1 LAGNERNDM
10 SEVITVLDDIAKA
23 PGEVLKWLASPKGQ
37 AIKEIV
43 ETGLEVAIPQIT
55 GIVNIFNKYTTEAV
69 KVQTLAVAAGT
80 AAGTASTQKAAAVVN
95 EVGPEVLAFAQ
106 ANGLAAPTEA
116 VLLELNDL
124 AVKFIQ
130 VFKPAAPVAPV
141 TNVTAV
147 KS

>member
-1 LAGNERNDM
+1 MNA
-10 SEVITVLDDIAKA
+10 ITVLDDIAKA

-37 AIKEIV
+37 AIEGIV

-69 KVQTLAVAAGT
+69 KVQALAVASGA
-80 AAGTASTQKAAAVVN
+80 AAGSASTQKAAAVVN

-106 ANGLAAPTEA
+106 ANGLAAPTAAE
-116 VLLELNDL
+116 LLELNDL

-130 VFKPAAPVAPV
+130 VFKPAAPVAPI